1 MGPAAAER
9 IAITFAPTVDQREK
23 VDDHAHVARP
33 HVFYSLVCGLTLV
46 RATRLTVSNFRN
58 LASVSVPLTTG
69 TVIVGENGVGKSN
82 LIHALRLVLDPTLSW
97 AQRNLSRDDFWEGL
111 GDGQPDWDPLAEG
124 SVIEITVELEDI
136 ENEPA
141 ALAALGL
148 GVSDTEPL
156 TARLTYRFEPRDDLD
171 QPAEGAKR
179 YDWGIFGGDGDER
192 IGGDLRRFLA
202 HVHLGA
208 LRDVEGDLAS
218 WRRSPLRA
226 LVEQAAEE
234 ADTEELEAVG
244 EALNEANETLAGL
257 EPVKEL
263 ASEIAQETERFAGP
277 HHGLDTSLGLSP
289 AEPRR
294 ILRGLQLF
302 LDGASRRRL
311 SAASLGALNVLYLAL
326 LELRLSRQLA
336 NDEIAHA
343 VLSIEEP
350 EAHLHPH
357 TQRKVFSRLLAESPS
372 RTALV
377 TTHSPHI
384 VSVTPPRQLVVL
396 HDSAAG
402 VNAAASAD
410 ADLSDEEWNDVGRY
424 LDATRGELVFARKVL
439 LVEGFAE
446 QALIPPLAAAREI
459 DLDSQGISV
468 CAIHGTHF
476 DVYARLLT
484 ALDIPWAIV
493 TDGDPTRA
501 DPNVLRGSARANRVL
516 DALERAEE
524 DPEEVGVFVGK
535 VTFEHDLFSVDEDNA
550 QLCIGALSELV
561 PSVEEDDEL
570 DADAFMTKI
579 KRRKG
584 RFAQRL
590 AENAQELTSPA
601 YVVSAIE
608 YLDGT

>member
-1 MGPAAAER
+1 
-9 IAITFAPTVDQREK
+9 
-23 VDDHAHVARP
+23 
-33 HVFYSLVCGLTLV
+33 V

-58 LASVSVPLTTG
+58 LAAVSVPLTAG

-82 LIHALRLVLDPTLSW
+82 LIYALRLVLDPTLSW
-97 AQRNLSRDDFWEGL
+97 AQRNLSREDFWDGL
-111 GDGQPDWDPLAEG
+111 GDGEPDWDPFAEG
-124 SVIEITVELEDI
+124 CAIEITVELEEI
-136 ENEPA
+136 ESEPA

-156 TARLTYRFEPRDDLD
+156 TARLTYRFQPRDDID
-171 QPAEGAKR
+171 QPEEGAQR

-202 HVHLGA
+202 HVHLDA

-226 LVEQAAEE
+226 LIEQAAEH
-234 ADTEELEAVG
+234 ADGEELEAVG

-257 EPVKEL
+257 GPVKEL
-263 ASEIAQETERFAGP
+263 AGEIAEETERFAGP

-336 NDEIAHA
+336 NGEIAHA

-357 TQRKVFSRLLAESPS
+357 MQRKVFSRLLEESPS

-396 HDSAAG
+396 REGEQGAL
-402 VNAAASAD
+402 AAAAAE
-410 ADLSDEEWNDVGRY
+410 ADLTEEEWSDVARY

-446 QALIPPLAAAREI
+446 QALIPPLAAGHDV
-459 DLDSQGISV
+459 DLDAEGISV
-468 CAIHGTHF
+468 CAIYGTHF

-484 ALDIPWAIV
+484 ALDIPWAIA
-493 TDGDPTRA
+493 TDGDPLKA
-501 DPNVLRGSARANRVL
+501 DPTVLGGGRRAARVL
-516 DALERAEE
+516 KALERSEE
-524 DPEEVGVFVGK
+524 DPGDVGVFVGD
-535 VTFEHDLFSVDEDNA
+535 VTFEHDLFSVDEENA
-550 QLCIGALSELV
+550 QACIRALSELMS
-561 PSVEEDDEL
+561 SVDEDEDL
-570 DADAFMTKI
+570 DADTFMAKV

-590 AENAQELTSPA
+590 GENARNLTPPA
-601 YVVSAIE
+601 YIVEALE
-608 YLDGT
+608 YLSET